1 VTGAVTPLVPHTP
14 LEVRLVMAEAALQAE
29 DVEEGRTQ
37 LAEALV
43 LGERLGVVRPLVL
56 AGPLGAGLLRSSPP
70 PVTSRRYAEQLAAA
84 FEVVHVAVPAPLSE
98 RELAVLALLPSLLS
112 GGEIAD
118 ELTVS
123 VNTVKSHIRSIYK
136 KLGVT
141 NRRDAVRQAQE
152 RNLII

>member
-1 VTGAVTPLVPHTP
+1 M
-14 LEVRLVMAEAALQAE
+14 E
-29 DVEEGRTQ
+29 
-37 LAEALV
+37 
-43 LGERLGVVRPLVL
+43 
-56 AGPLGAGLLRSSPP
+56 
-70 PVTSRRYAEQLAAA
+70 
-84 FEVVHVAVPAPLSE
+84 VPAPLSE